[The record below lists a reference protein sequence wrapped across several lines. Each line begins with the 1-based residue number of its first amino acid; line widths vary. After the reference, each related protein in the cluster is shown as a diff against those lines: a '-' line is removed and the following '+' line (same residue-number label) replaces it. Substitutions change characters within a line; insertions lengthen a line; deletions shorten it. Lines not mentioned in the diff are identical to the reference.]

1 VLPSRAQDPN
11 RNGEQQTQEAG
22 SKEGNTERYKAHQ
35 HIFFA
40 TFYIIRY
47 AHIHITASTLFDY
60 ATNETFTILIRP
72 TIAMF
77 TDLYQ
82 LIGGMTVTVLAILCP
97 VVTRTFSLSDP
108 DETLE
113 SGSIRAAKKS
123 KRQKSK
129 KNIRPP
135 ILPTRT
141 APNTPAFRTPSPS
154 PPAPP
159 LPPRHPALLPAS
171 SSSADPQRE
180 SASGTPS
187 PTGVCSSGS
196 DTAVEDLP
204 DAPNRT
210 EPADSELSPAQEL
223 EAILRESVPGNV
235 SATPSP
241 TSNEPTN

>member
-1 VLPSRAQDPN
+1 MANNKRKRQARKKATPRDTKPTNTSSSRPS
-11 RNGEQQTQEAG
+11 TL
-22 SKEGNTERYKAHQ
+22 
-35 HIFFA
+35 
-40 TFYIIRY
+40 Y
-47 AHIHITASTLFDY
+47 ARIHITASTLFDY
-60 ATNETFTILIRP
+60 AINETFTILIRP

-77 TDLYQ
+77 TNLYQ
-82 LIGGMTVTVLAILCP
+82 LIGGMTVTVLAILYP

-159 LPPRHPALLPAS
+159 LPQRHPASLPAS
-171 SSSADPQRE
+171 SSSTEPA
-180 SASGTPS
+180 AVTPS
-187 PTGVCSSGS
+187 SSAICSSGS

-204 DAPNRT
+204 DAPNRI
-210 EPADSELSPAQEL
+210 EPADSESTSTQEL
-223 EAILRESVPGNV
+223 EATIRESLPGNV